1 MKLLRSLPPR
11 FKVDVR
17 IRPGT
22 HASELAVNKQAS
34 LDDYF
39 FENTVGLLTIKDFI
53 FWRVDW
59 NFVVTAHVKV
69 VRIRFERVF

>member
-22 HASELAVNKQAS
+22 HASEIAVNKQVTFIPSSHFVFAS
-34 LDDYF
+34 AESIAFMVYTT
-39 FENTVGLLTIKDFI
+39 EYTVYS
-53 FWRVDW
+53 
-59 NFVVTAHVKV
+59 TAP
-69 VRIRFERVF
+69 